1 MAFPFRRRQQDPA
14 PTLAAGEPA
23 ATSAAATTPDDAA
36 ASDSARRT
44 LELLELDL
52 VAMVR
57 QVERAAVSVADGAT
71 STADTL
77 STIRERTAA
86 LSERTGEAGQT
97 ATIFSQASEAFA
109 KSAADIGSQVMNAAG
124 MADQASAA
132 ASAAREGIDRLQ
144 QSSQAIGNVVNLIAA
159 IARQTTLL
167 ALNSTIE
174 AARAGEAG
182 RGFAVVASEVKALA
196 VQTQQATEE
205 IARKIEAL
213 QHDAAASIASMQ
225 RISQAID
232 AIRPVFES
240 VNGAVR
246 EQGTTT
252 HQLTENAA
260 HASNFIASVT
270 DGAAEID
277 AATTEAAAH
286 SKGVA
291 EAGRSV
297 KMLSEKLKDRCT
309 TLLRQNQQRSGREH
323 DRLPCQLKVEIG
335 AGATRIEATAYDIS
349 ADGMLLVSPQAQR
362 IPVEQTLEATV
373 EWIGRCTIRISKQ
386 TEHGLLSQFE
396 RLDEKARAAIDE
408 QLWSIREEN
417 AEFVNRALEA
427 GDAINKLFGEA
438 VERGSIT
445 VADLFDE
452 IYVPI
457 EGSNPPQFRTKFLD
471 YVERIL
477 PGIQEPFFG
486 RDPRT
491 VFCAAVDRNGYLP
504 VHNKIYSH
512 AQRPGD
518 VPWNTANCRN
528 RRIFD
533 DRAGLAAGRNER
545 TYLIQS
551 YPRDMGNGK
560 TIMMREID
568 VPISV
573 AGRHWGAS
581 GRRTSFRRP
590 SRHSGALAERLW
602 RANPERRSESRKP
615 TSDSGSARHAVRN
628 ARSYIQNSGFAG
640 SSLPPTLTGAMRV
653 ASPVV
658 SSVSTAT
665 PLSVAT
671 PPAGS

>member
-1 MAFPFRRRQQDPA
+1 MAFSLRRRQQEPA
-14 PTLAAGEPA
+14 P
-23 ATSAAATTPDDAA
+23 AAATEAPAAAQAAEAASADVAAGDAA
-36 ASDSARRT
+36 KRT

-57 QVERAAVSVADGAT
+57 QVERAAASVADGAS

-77 STIRERTAA
+77 STIRERTAV
-86 LSERTGEAGQT
+86 LTERTGEAGQT

-124 MADQASAA
+124 LADQASAA
-132 ASAAREGIDRLQ
+132 ANAAREGVDRLQ
-144 QSSQAIGNVVNLIAA
+144 QSSQAIGNVVNLIAS

-213 QHDAAASIASMQ
+213 QRDATDSIASMQ
-225 RISQAID
+225 RISQSID

-260 HASNFIASVT
+260 SASSFIATVT

-286 SKGVA
+286 GKTVA
-291 EAGRSV
+291 EAGRAV
-297 KMLSEKLKDRCT
+297 KTLSEKLKARCT
-309 TLLRQNQQRSGREH
+309 MLLRQNQLRNGREH
-323 DRLPCQLKVEIG
+323 DRLPCQLKVEIEAG
-335 AGATRIEATAYDIS
+335 AGRIDAVAYDIS
-349 ADGMLLVSPQAQR
+349 AGGMLLVSPQAHR
-362 IPVEQTLEATV
+362 IPLDRTLQAV
-373 EWIGRCTIRISKQ
+373 VQQVGKCAIRIIKQ
-386 TEHGLLSQFE
+386 TEHGLQSQFE
-396 RLDEKARAAIDE
+396 RLDERAHAAVEE

-427 GDAINKLFGEA
+427 GDAISKQFNDAIELGA
-438 VERGSIT
+438 IT
-445 VADLFDE
+445 AADLFDE
-452 IYVPI
+452 TYVPI
-457 EGSNPPQFRTKFLD
+457 EGSNPAQFRTKFLD
-471 YVERIL
+471 FVERIL
-477 PGIQEPFFG
+477 PAIQEPFFG

-512 AQRPGD
+512 PQRPGD
-518 VPWNTANCRN
+518 VAWNTANCRN

-568 VPISV
+568 VPITV
-573 AGRHWGAS
+573 AGRHWG
-581 GRRTSFRRP
+581 GFRT
-590 SRHSGALAERLW
+590 AYKL
-602 RANPERRSESRKP
+602 
-615 TSDSGSARHAVRN
+615 
-628 ARSYIQNSGFAG
+628 
-640 SSLPPTLTGAMRV
+640 
-653 ASPVV
+653 
-658 SSVSTAT
+658 
-665 PLSVAT
+665 
-671 PPAGS
+671 